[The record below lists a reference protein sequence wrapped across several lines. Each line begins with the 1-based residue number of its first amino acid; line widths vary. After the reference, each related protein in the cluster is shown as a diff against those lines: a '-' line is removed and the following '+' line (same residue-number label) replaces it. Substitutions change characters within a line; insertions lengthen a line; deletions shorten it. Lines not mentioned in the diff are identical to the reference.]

1 VQSLREGVLP
11 CFRAVPPFLAPG
23 RSGRGPGGSAGGKLP
38 LPRPWW
44 QQTGGPGGVPEASSP
59 FLAPGRSGR
68 GGQGVVPEA
77 SSPFLTPGGSGRGA
91 GSAGGNPPL
100 PRPQRGRGRGAGGE
114 GEGALAVLYSTGAEL
129 DATRFRRVSVHL
141 RPGS

>member
-1 VQSLREGVLP
+1 MQSLREGVLP

-44 QQTGGPGGVPEASSP
+44 QRT
-59 FLAPGRSGR
+59 

>member
-1 VQSLREGVLP
+1 MQSLREGVLP

-44 QQTGGPGGVPEASSP
+44 
-59 FLAPGRSGR
+59 LRS